1 MYDDAISIVENF
13 PDSNAVSEEQ
23 LNTIKQIICEYIK
36 IFDYMFPK
44 YDEQLMDVQ
53 IKCDD
58 LRKQNGQ
65 LNQLIQNLI
74 PKIHIDLPK
83 DSNIE
88 GLKHIAI
95 VVQASVRFT
104 KSEKVFLMDILNMF
118 GLPMSDIFDI
128 VLDAREKGDTDE

>member
-1 MYDDAISIVENF
+1 MYDDAISIIEKF
-13 PDSNAVSEEQ
+13 PDANAVSEEQ

-44 YDEQLMDVQ
+44 YDEQFMDVQ
-53 IKCDD
+53 TKCDD
-58 LRKQNGQ
+58 LRKQNEQ

-74 PKIHIDLPK
+74 QKIHIDPPK
-83 DSNIE
+83 DSNID
-88 GLKHIAI
+88 GLKHIAM
-95 VVQASVRFT
+95 VVQESVRFT

-118 GLPMSDIFDI
+118 GLPMSDILDI

>member
-13 PDSNAVSEEQ
+13 PDANAVSEEQ

-58 LRKQNGQ
+58 LRKQNEQ

-74 PKIHIDLPK
+74 QKNSH
-83 DSNIE
+83 
-88 GLKHIAI
+88 
-95 VVQASVRFT
+95 
-104 KSEKVFLMDILNMF
+104 
-118 GLPMSDIFDI
+118 
-128 VLDAREKGDTDE
+128 

>member
-13 PDSNAVSEEQ
+13 PDANAVSEEQ

-44 YDEQLMDVQ
+44 YDEQFMDVQ

-58 LRKQNGQ
+58 LRKQNEQ

-74 PKIHIDLPK
+74 QKIHIDPPK
-83 DSNIE
+83 NSNID
-88 GLKHIAI
+88 GLKHIAM

-118 GLPMSDIFDI
+118 GLPVSDILDI